1 MVSHQ
6 PIGPEKLI
14 MQAYQPTTG
23 MLAWLSSSVLV
34 PPRFSLSML
43 ISSLW
48 SVVAAAAVMVAK
60 IRLGIQVHRPGSHVS
75 VWSGCNVAISPL
87 NDEELAN
94 IARHRQAFLAF
105 LRMDC
110 RVKGNLVV
118 GAIGGEARWEDTASL
133 IIEAICAWIS
143 LLVLSS
149 SPFWANLFNSLATT
163 DAN

>member
-1 MVSHQ
+1 
-6 PIGPEKLI
+6 
-14 MQAYQPTTG
+14 

-34 PPRFSLSML
+34 PPRFSPSML

-60 IRLGIQVHRPGSHVS
+60 IQLGLQVHRPGSHVS

-118 GAIGGEARWEDTASL
+118 GAIRGGGKVGRHSFLDHRSDLRLDIAIGL
-133 IIEAICAWIS
+133 IFLA
-143 LLVLSS
+143 
-149 SPFWANLFNSLATT
+149 PFGQTFSTP
-163 DAN
+163 